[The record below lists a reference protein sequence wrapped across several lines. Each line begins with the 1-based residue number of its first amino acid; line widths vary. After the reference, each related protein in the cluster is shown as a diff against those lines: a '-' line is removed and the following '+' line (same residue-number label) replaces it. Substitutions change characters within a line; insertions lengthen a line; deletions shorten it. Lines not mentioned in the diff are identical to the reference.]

1 MPIYKRCSRCGKRIP
16 SDDEFY
22 NSLQLYFGKVCILTF
37 KNPPIFGIF
46 LLYDKVC
53 RNLVKLILPA
63 YRFLLLSLQRSH
75 MTCNGIKHTKYT
87 SFISQSHL
95 PFSCFTLQPHT
106 IELYLSCR
114 LAIFILHLYTV
125 LINQNSDLS
134 CIGCRKPDS
143 EETHEE
149 TL

>member
-1 MPIYKRCSRCGKRIP
+1 M
-16 SDDEFY
+16 FY
-22 NSLQLYFGKVCILTF
+22 NSLQLYFGKMCTIPL

-53 RNLVKLILPA
+53 RNLDTLILTA
-63 YRFLLLSLQRSH
+63 YRLSLLSLHKSIITTIGK
-75 MTCNGIKHTKYT
+75 MTINPT

-95 PFSCFTLQPHT
+95 PFSCFTLLPHT

-114 LAIFILHLYTV
+114 LATFILHLYTV
-125 LINQNSDLS
+125 LIDQNSDLS

-143 EETHEE
+143 EENT
-149 TL
+149 